1 MNDTVKSHLMVM
13 LATFLVAGSFL
24 VSARLAAVINPF
36 SLTLMRFVAA
46 ALLLLP
52 VVLARKTWR
61 HKIFPVLPRAMG
73 ISLFYAMF
81 FVCMFEALK
90 TTTPLNTGT
99 LYTLVPFMTGVL
111 CVVVLR
117 QKISRSILLIYLLG
131 ALSACWVIFAGQLD
145 QLMAFSLNE
154 GDVLFL
160 CGALLICCYSV
171 AMKLLY
177 RPSDP
182 MVVLVFC
189 ILFSGAGWMA
199 AAMLGLG
206 YPLNWEK
213 ISGDNLWAMTYLVV
227 AATLCTVYLYQ
238 RSTVILGPRR
248 VMAYIYLN
256 PAAVALLLWCIEGVT
271 IPALVVPGI
280 IMCGVA
286 TLLLQLQA
294 RHD

>member
-1 MNDTVKSHLMVM
+1 
-13 LATFLVAGSFL
+13 
-24 VSARLAAVINPF
+24 
-36 SLTLMRFVAA
+36 
-46 ALLLLP
+46 
-52 VVLARKTWR
+52 
-61 HKIFPVLPRAMG
+61 
-73 ISLFYAMF
+73 
-81 FVCMFEALK
+81 
-90 TTTPLNTGT
+90 
-99 LYTLVPFMTGVL
+99 
-111 CVVVLR
+111 
-117 QKISRSILLIYLLG
+117 
-131 ALSACWVIFAGQLD
+131 
-145 QLMAFSLNE
+145 
-154 GDVLFL
+154 
-160 CGALLICCYSV
+160 V

-206 YPLNWEK
+206 YPLNWEQ